1 MKDKEMKTMLFV
13 AGWIFDDGKYI
24 RIIPDEFLQI
34 EITFTLQEW
43 N

>member
-24 RIIPDEFLQI
+24 RIIQDEFLQM
-34 EITFTLQEW
+34 EIAFTIQEG